1 MTGRQWTMDN
11 LRPEHHPKVA
21 EFTELRA
28 AIADERVRELFP
40 YRFLAANETFA
51 RLVDATAHDILDSIG
66 ALPSNTGISVPQ
78 AKKELSI
85 PWRRT
90 VPLNFLYEKLSVSGI
105 LARENGK
112 YYPGSARP
120 QDFAEV
126 AAELA
131 AREPG
136 AAVAVDILQTLLDEA
151 KRYFAG
157 EATGDE
163 ILFAPQKL
171 PLWLD
176 YFSNDN
182 PLYAINN
189 TVGAEALSRLQ
200 PSDGGAFEILEIGGG
215 CGSGAEHALRTL
227 GERITRYRFTEVAE
241 TFAQHGDKAARAAA
255 SPSTVVET
263 ARLDMTL
270 PWADQ
275 GVEPGTFDAVYSVNC
290 FHVAPDLDFVIG
302 EAAKALKP
310 GGTVVVSEC
319 VRPTKLTRP
328 IHAEIIFDFLDSF
341 TDVATDPV
349 KRPTHGFLT
358 PAAWLATFEEA
369 GLGDVTVL
377 PNVDEIAERYPDF
390 VVGAVV
396 ARAVPAEEEQP

>member
-1 MTGRQWTMDN
+1 MEN
-11 LRPEHHPKVA
+11 LADSPYGPPEEHPKAA
-21 EFTELRA
+21 EFAELRA

-51 RLVDATAHDILDSIG
+51 RLVDATANSILDSIG
-66 ALPSNTGISVPQ
+66 ALPSNAGISVQQ

-90 VPLNFLYEKLSVSGI
+90 VPLRFLYEKLADSDI
-105 LARENGK
+105 LERENGK
-112 YYPGSARP
+112 YYLGPVEP

-136 AAVAVDILQTLLDEA
+136 AAVAVDILRTLVDEA
-151 KRYFAG
+151 KTYFSG

-163 ILFAPQKL
+163 ILFAPKQL
-171 PLWLD
+171 PLWLK

-182 PLYAINN
+182 LLYAINN
-189 TVGAEALSRLQ
+189 TIGAEALSRLV
-200 PSDGGAFEILEIGGG
+200 PAAGGRLEILEIGGG
-215 CGSGAEHALRTL
+215 CGSAAEQALREL
-227 GERITRYRFTEVAE
+227 GSGVTRYRFTEVAE
-241 TFAQHGDKAARAAA
+241 TFARHGEKAAQAAA
-255 SPSTVVET
+255 SPSTTVES
-263 ARLDMTL
+263 ARLDMTMS
-270 PWADQ
+270 WEAQ
-275 GVEPGTFDAVYSVNC
+275 GVGPGTFDAVYSVNC
-290 FHVAPDLDFVIG
+290 FHVAPDLDFVIA
-302 EAAKALKP
+302 EAAKALRP

-319 VRPTKLTRP
+319 VRPTKLARP

-358 PAAWLATFEEA
+358 PAAWRATFEAA
-369 GLGDVTVL
+369 GFADVTVL
-377 PNVDEIAERYPDF
+377 PDVDAIAERYPDF
-390 VVGAVV
+390 VVGAVL
-396 ARAVPAEEEQP
+396 ARTNPSA

>member
-1 MTGRQWTMDN
+1 MNHAENPYGP
-11 LRPEHHPKVA
+11 PEQHPKVA
-21 EFTELRA
+21 DFDELRA
-28 AIADERVRELFP
+28 AVADERVRALFP

-51 RLVDATAHDILDSIG
+51 RLVDATAYGILDSIG
-66 ALPSNTGISVPQ
+66 ALPSDAGISVPRV
-78 AKKELSI
+78 KKDLSI

-90 VPLNFLYEKLSVSGI
+90 IPLSFLYEKLSVSGI
-105 LARENGK
+105 LEEIKGTYFPGREG
-112 YYPGSARP
+112 PP
-120 QDFAEV
+120 DFAEV

-136 AAVAVDILQTLLDEA
+136 TAVAAEILRTLLDEA
-151 KRYFAG
+151 KRFFAG

-163 ILFAPQKL
+163 ILFGPDQL
-171 PLWLD
+171 PLWLK

-182 PLYAINN
+182 LLYAINN
-189 TVGAEALSRLQ
+189 TVGAEALSRLA
-200 PSDGGAFEILEIGGG
+200 PPDGGAFEILEIGGG
-215 CGSGAEHALRTL
+215 CGSAAQHALRTL

-241 TFAQHGDKAARAAA
+241 TFARHGDKAAREAGAA
-255 SPSTVVET
+255 STVVET

-275 GVEPGTFDAVYSVNC
+275 GVEPGTFDVVYSVNC
-290 FHVAPDLDFVIG
+290 FHVAPDLDFVVK
-302 EAAKALKP
+302 EAARALKP

-319 VRPTKLTRP
+319 VRPTKRARP

-341 TDVATDPV
+341 TDVVTDPQ

-358 PAAWLATFEEA
+358 PAAWQATFEEA

-377 PNVDEIAERYPDF
+377 PDVDRIAEKYPDF
-390 VVGAVV
+390 VVGAVL
-396 ARAVPAEEEQP
+396 ARAKTG

>member
-1 MTGRQWTMDN
+1 MDD
-11 LRPEHHPKVA
+11 LRPENHPKVA
-21 EFTELRA
+21 EFTQLRA

-51 RLVDATAHDILDSIG
+51 RLVDATAHGVLDSIG
-66 ALPSNTGISVPQ
+66 ALPTNAGISVPL

-90 VPLNFLYEKLSVSGI
+90 VPLHFLYEKLSDSGI
-105 LARENGK
+105 LERENGR
-112 YYPGSARP
+112 YYPGPSRP
-120 QDFAEV
+120 QDFADV

-136 AAVAVDILQTLLDEA
+136 AAVAVEILQTLVDEA
-151 KRYFAG
+151 KRFFAG
-157 EATGDE
+157 DATGDE

-171 PLWLD
+171 PLWLK
-176 YFSNDN
+176 YFSNEN
-182 PLYAINN
+182 LLYAINN
-189 TVGAEALSRLQ
+189 TIGAEALSRLV
-200 PSDGGAFEILEIGGG
+200 PADGGAFEVLEIGGG
-215 CGSGAEHALRTL
+215 CGSAADQALRKL
-227 GERITRYRFTEVAE
+227 GPAITRYRFTEVAE
-241 TFAQHGDKAARAAA
+241 TFARHGEKAAQAAA
-255 SPSTVVET
+255 AASTVVES

-270 PWADQ
+270 PWEEQ

-290 FHVAPDLDFVIG
+290 FHVAPDLDFVIN

-319 VRPTKLTRP
+319 VRPTKLARP

-358 PAAWLATFEEA
+358 PAAWRATFEAA

-377 PNVDEIAERYPDF
+377 PDVDEIAEKYPDF
-390 VVGAVV
+390 VVGAVL
-396 ARAVPAEEEQP
+396 ARAGGR